1 MSRTPSRKWEL
12 NSNWLTEGKGC
23 GSILSSHLWGGAL
36 HDDTKNSC
44 VADYLGALLG
54 ILGGGVL
61 SSSPNPDPISEQQKS
76 FSIPISDLACK
87 VHTLF
92 QTNKQGLQTWHT
104 LLQYDYYT
112 EPGPP
117 RQSWPIRLQENNN
130 TFRVVSKFWSRG
142 LSCQGKRPV
151 QGYFILKTPSVKK
164 C

>member
-23 GSILSSHLWGGAL
+23 GSIVSSHLWEGAL

-44 VADYLGALLG
+44 VADFPGALLG

-87 VHTLF
+87 VHTVF
-92 QTNKQGLQTWHT
+92 QTKQTRVTNIYT
-104 LLQYDYYT
+104 LLQYDYYNQ
-112 EPGPP
+112 GHLDKVD
-117 RQSWPIRLQENNN
+117 QSDYGKIAIH
-130 TFRVVSKFWSRG
+130 SG
-142 LSCQGKRPV
+142 LSASFEVEG
-151 QGYFILKTPSVKK
+151 
-164 C
+164 